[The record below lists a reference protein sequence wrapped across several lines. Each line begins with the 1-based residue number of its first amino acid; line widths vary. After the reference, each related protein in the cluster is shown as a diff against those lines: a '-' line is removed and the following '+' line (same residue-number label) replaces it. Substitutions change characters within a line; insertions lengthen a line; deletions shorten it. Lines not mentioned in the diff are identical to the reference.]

1 MPLLEYDGVT
11 ICQSITITRF
21 LANECGL
28 AGKDAIENAKIDE
41 VVDAVSDLLT
51 ARVKLFSIKRGKTS
65 FCCFL
70 QNGFVFE
77 SDAKL
82 KEEKMTKFKNE
93 TAPNALVRQK
103 VTQGILTGLKEN
115 LVEKS

>member
-1 MPLLEYDGVT
+1 MT

-51 ARVKLFSIKRGKTS
+51 ARVKLFSIKRRKIENPSNLSMSNHLKTIHLGGRHS
-65 FCCFL
+65 L
-70 QNGFVFE
+70 GGGVKNLPNLPTDG
-77 SDAKL
+77 SKKL
-82 KEEKMTKFKNE
+82 PT
-93 TAPNALVRQK
+93 V
-103 VTQGILTGLKEN
+103 GG
-115 LVEKS
+115 

>member
-1 MPLLEYDGVT
+1 MT

-51 ARVKLFSIKRGKTS
+51 ARVKLLSIRIVKTS

-103 VTQGILTGLKEN
+103 VTQGILTGK
-115 LVEKS
+115 KIP